1 MPVKDRFSI
10 GLSTSL
16 RPSGMTMVDANRSR
30 ERGRWVVSQG
40 CGKHQARSL
49 IAELM
54 RFDLSWYRCG
64 IGEDKYW
71 LRTFDEASKLLESRN
86 FVVEPDGIEP
96 TTSSMPLS
104 WTYVSDDCHS
114 ILGLSKSLVN
124 SQFQRILVF

>member
-54 RFDLSWYRCG
+54 RFDPYHG
-64 IGEDKYW
+64 IDVVSEKTNTGFAPLMKLVSYW
-71 LRTFDEASKLLESRN
+71 NHVTLWWSQTESNRRPLQCHCHGPTFLMIAIRSLAFPN
-86 FVVEPDGIEP
+86 
-96 TTSSMPLS
+96 PL
-104 WTYVSDDCHS
+104 
-114 ILGLSKSLVN
+114 
-124 SQFQRILVF
+124 